1 MDIIQYINENAIL
14 LDNHLEQRLFF
25 PEAPTRLMEA
35 LRYGVIGGG
44 KKLRASLCLATGEA
58 YGIKREDLL
67 SLAGGI
73 EMIHSFSLVHDD
85 LPEMDND
92 DYRRGK
98 YSLHKAFGGAMGILA
113 GDALLVEGFRFI
125 LSDSHFCR
133 LVGNTKL
140 LKILNVLLD
149 ALSVEGMVGGQ
160 VLDIDLEGTEAD
172 EEQVM
177 DIYRMK
183 TARFIQA
190 PILCGA
196 IVGGVNKKEL
206 NDLERFGLL
215 AGECFQIKDDLLDV
229 TQPSEILG
237 KTAGKDVQQE
247 KATLVKIYGIHGT
260 QEIMENLLREAEAI
274 LNQTNRSFSLLRE
287 IAHFIITRHH

>member
-140 LKILNVLLD
+140 LKILDVLLD

-196 IVGGVNKKEL
+196 IVGGANKKEL

-215 AGECFQIKDDLLDV
+215 AGECFQIKDDLLDA

-260 QEIMENLLREAEAI
+260 QEIMENLFREAEAI

>member
-260 QEIMENLLREAEAI
+260 QEIMENLFREAEAI

>member
-14 LDNHLEQRLFF
+14 LDNHLEQRLIF

-44 KKLRASLCLATGEA
+44 KKIRASLCLATGEA

-260 QEIMENLLREAEAI
+260 QEIMENLFREAEAI

>member
-1 MDIIQYINENAIL
+1 
-14 LDNHLEQRLFF
+14 
-25 PEAPTRLMEA
+25 MEA

-260 QEIMENLLREAEAI
+260 QEIMENLFREAEAI

>member
-196 IVGGVNKKEL
+196 IVGV
-206 NDLERFGLL
+206 
-215 AGECFQIKDDLLDV
+215 
-229 TQPSEILG
+229 
-237 KTAGKDVQQE
+237 
-247 KATLVKIYGIHGT
+247 
-260 QEIMENLLREAEAI
+260 
-274 LNQTNRSFSLLRE
+274 
-287 IAHFIITRHH
+287 

>member
-1 MDIIQYINENAIL
+1 MDIVQYINENAVL
-14 LDNHLEQRLFF
+14 LDNYLEQRLIF
-25 PEAPTRLMEA
+25 PKAPRRLIEA

-44 KKLRASLCLATGEA
+44 KKIRASLCLATAEA
-58 YGIKREDLL
+58 FGIKREDLL

-98 YSLHKAFGGAMGILA
+98 YSLHKVFGGAMGILA
-113 GDALLVEGFRFI
+113 GDALLVEGLRFF
-125 LSDSHFCR
+125 LSDFHFCQWVGQAK
-133 LVGNTKL
+133 LV
-140 LKILNVLLD
+140 KILNIILD

-160 VLDIDLEGTEAD
+160 VLDIDLEGAEVD

-196 IVGGVNKKEL
+196 IIGNASESEF

-215 AGECFQIKDDLLDV
+215 AGECFQIKDDLLDI
-229 TQPSEILG
+229 TQPSEVLG
-237 KTAGKDVQQE
+237 KTAGKDVKQG
-247 KATLVKIYGIHGT
+247 KATLVKIYGIDKT
-260 QEIMENLLREAEAI
+260 QEIMEKVFQEAEEI
-274 LNQTNRSFSLLRE
+274 LNQANRSFSLLRE
-287 IAHFIITRHH
+287 LTYFIITRCH

>member
-1 MDIIQYINENAIL
+1 MDIIQYINENAVLI
-14 LDNHLEQRLFF
+14 DNHLEQRLRFS
-25 PEAPTRLMEA
+25 EAPARLVEA

-44 KKLRASLCLATGEA
+44 KKIRASLCLATGEA
-58 YGIKREDLL
+58 FGVKREDLL

-98 YSLHKAFGGAMGILA
+98 FSLHKAFGGAMGILA
-113 GDALLVEGFRFI
+113 GDALLVEGFRFF
-125 LSDSHFCR
+125 LSDSYFCR
-133 LVGNTKL
+133 LVGNSKL
-140 LKILNVLLD
+140 VQILNILLD

-160 VLDIDLEGTEAD
+160 VLDIDLEGIEVD

-177 DIYRMK
+177 NIYRMK

-196 IVGGVNKKEL
+196 IVGGAKKSEL
-206 NDLERFGLL
+206 QDLERFGLL

-229 TQPSEILG
+229 TQPSEVLG
-237 KTAGKDVQQE
+237 KTAGKDLQQE
-247 KATLVKIYGIHGT
+247 KATLVKIHGIHGT
-260 QEIMENLLREAEAI
+260 QEIMENLFQEAETI
-274 LNQTNRSFSLLRE
+274 LNQADRSFSLLRE
-287 IAHFIITRHH
+287 LAHFIITRHH

>member
-140 LKILNVLLD
+140 LKILDVLLD

-260 QEIMENLLREAEAI
+260 QEIMENLFREAEAI

>member
-1 MDIIQYINENAIL
+1 
-14 LDNHLEQRLFF
+14 FS
-25 PEAPTRLMEA
+25 EAPDRLVEA

-44 KKLRASLCLATGEA
+44 KKIRASLCLATGEA
-58 YGIKREDLL
+58 FGVKREDLL

-98 YSLHKAFGGAMGILA
+98 YSLHKAFGRAMGILA
-113 GDALLVEGFRFI
+113 GDALLVEGFRFF
-125 LSDSHFCR
+125 LSDSSFYR
-133 LVGNTKL
+133 LVGKTKL
-140 LKILNVLLD
+140 LKILNILLD

-160 VLDIDLEGTEAD
+160 ALDIDLEGTEVN

-177 DIYRMK
+177 NIYRMK

-190 PILCGA
+190 SILCGA
-196 IVGGVNKKEL
+196 VAGGAKKREL
-206 NDLERFGLL
+206 HDLERFGLL

-229 TQPSEILG
+229 IQPSEVLG
-237 KTAGKDVQQE
+237 KTAGKDLQQD
-247 KATLVKIYGIHGT
+247 KATLVKIYGIQGT
-260 QEIMENLLREAEAI
+260 QEIMENLFQEAETI
-274 LNQTNRSFSLLRE
+274 LNHANRSFSLLRE
-287 IAHFIITRHH
+287 LAYFIITRHH

>member
-1 MDIIQYINENAIL
+1 MDIIQYINENAVLI
-14 LDNHLEQRLFF
+14 DNHLEQRLHFS
-25 PEAPTRLMEA
+25 EAPARLVEA

-44 KKLRASLCLATGEA
+44 KKIRASLCLATGEA
-58 YGIKREDLL
+58 FGVKREDLL

-98 YSLHKAFGGAMGILA
+98 FSLHKAFGGAMGILA
-113 GDALLVEGFRFI
+113 GDALLVEGFRFF
-125 LSDSHFCR
+125 LSDSYFCR
-133 LVGNTKL
+133 LVGNSKL
-140 LKILNVLLD
+140 VQILNILLD

-160 VLDIDLEGTEAD
+160 VLDIDLEGIEVD

-177 DIYRMK
+177 NIYRMK

-196 IVGGVNKKEL
+196 IVGGAKKNEL
-206 NDLERFGLL
+206 QDLERFGLL

-229 TQPSEILG
+229 TQPSEVLG
-237 KTAGKDVQQE
+237 KTAGKDLQQE
-247 KATLVKIYGIHGT
+247 KATLVKIHGIHGT
-260 QEIMENLLREAEAI
+260 QEIMENLFQEAETI
-274 LNQTNRSFSLLRE
+274 LNQADRSFSLLRE
-287 IAHFIITRHH
+287 LAHFIITRHH